1 MRDRTHDEFIEKW
14 ANFVKENPIS
24 VWKPHIKNLVDSQI
38 IIANRF
44 YSRLSKTK
52 EGREKLKLLRK

>member
-1 MRDRTHDEFIEKW
+1 MRGKLHDEFIEKW

-24 VWKPHIKNLVDSQI
+24 VWKPHVKGLIDSQI

-44 YSRLSKTK
+44 YSRFSKTK
-52 EGREKLKLLRK
+52 EGREKLKLLRE